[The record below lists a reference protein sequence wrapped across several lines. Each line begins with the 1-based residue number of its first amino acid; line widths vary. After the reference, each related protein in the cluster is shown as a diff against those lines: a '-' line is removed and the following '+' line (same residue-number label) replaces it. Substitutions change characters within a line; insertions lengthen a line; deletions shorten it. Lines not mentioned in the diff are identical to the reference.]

1 MPVRLCRG
9 MSGQSRKLQR
19 GLEDRGRNR
28 HTRKPILPPFDR
40 GLDPVVA
47 HPMPTILV
55 HLDSAGF
62 LGGKAN
68 VNLLLDPNRA
78 CVLNQLIGFRRQ
90 CLVPAGKVNQGVP
103 ALLFAPGWT
112 MPQLA
117 QETAIVDRMMASV
130 AKGNQVGGSNI
141 NEVPVIQ
148 VMHLDALIV
157 PAVVAVPS
165 MNGKSVFPLN
175 RPSR

>member
-1 MPVRLCRG
+1 
-9 MSGQSRKLQR
+9 
-19 GLEDRGRNR
+19 
-28 HTRKPILPPFDR
+28 
-40 GLDPVVA
+40 
-47 HPMPTILV
+47 
-55 HLDSAGF
+55 
-62 LGGKAN
+62 
-68 VNLLLDPNRA
+68 
-78 CVLNQLIGFRRQ
+78 
-90 CLVPAGKVNQGVP
+90 
-103 ALLFAPGWT
+103 